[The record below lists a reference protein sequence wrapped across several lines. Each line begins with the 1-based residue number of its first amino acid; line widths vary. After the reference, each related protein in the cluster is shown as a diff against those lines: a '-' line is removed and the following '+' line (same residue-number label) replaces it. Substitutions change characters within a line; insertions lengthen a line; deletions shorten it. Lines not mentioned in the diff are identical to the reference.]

1 MQQQQQQPTQTN
13 QDLRTSQPP
22 RAREPQVVTNLSR
35 LWSEGFPLSFPRRQQ
50 ETGGNGP
57 SRPAPPRQQQ
67 QHGRRAGW
75 GGTMTD
81 KGDEGFQQPAAL
93 QPRQPRRF
101 VLRQRRHQHRQ
112 RDAIGAAAAAAAVP
126 SEDGGAAGRG
136 EGELTLPPLL
146 PPLRLSVQHRPRK
159 TVLLRQLRRRRLLKR
174 LLSSSPTGSPR

>member
-1 MQQQQQQPTQTN
+1 
-13 QDLRTSQPP
+13 
-22 RAREPQVVTNLSR
+22 
-35 LWSEGFPLSFPRRQQ
+35 
-50 ETGGNGP
+50 
-57 SRPAPPRQQQ
+57 
-67 QHGRRAGW
+67 
-75 GGTMTD
+75 MTD

-126 SEDGGAAGRG
+126 SEDGGAGGRG
-136 EGELTLPPLL
+136 EGELTLPLLL
-146 PPLRLSVQHRPRK
+146 PPLRLSVQHQPRK